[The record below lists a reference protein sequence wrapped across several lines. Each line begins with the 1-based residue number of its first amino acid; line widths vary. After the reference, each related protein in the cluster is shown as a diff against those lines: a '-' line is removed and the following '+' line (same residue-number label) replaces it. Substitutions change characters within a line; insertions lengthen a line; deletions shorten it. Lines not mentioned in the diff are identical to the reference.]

1 LQGVK
6 PTAVPKATGI
16 AYLNEE
22 GQGIVTGVAHT
33 VALIDGIDLEVG
45 VTDPAAGVHKVQGP
59 NSLAVHDAAI
69 GDGVRTDLRYIHGG
83 YFEV

>member
-45 VTDPAAGVHKVQGP
+45 ETGV
-59 NSLAVHDAAI
+59 
-69 GDGVRTDLRYIHGG
+69 
-83 YFEV
+83 